1 MSPAAP
7 VVGVT
12 ISVTGQRR
20 VTNRRP
26 NRGKYERQWKL
37 AGTISIE
44 LCHLPLE
51 SLNLYENQLEE
62 QIFRYL
68 SGDILS
74 LYAKPIYKNSFVG
87 NSRLCGDIE
96 GFRDERDERKN
107 TGYAWLLRSIL
118 VLSKLVLIVGVM
130 WFYWKYMNFKKAK
143 PVIDRSKWSLMLFHK
158 LGFDEYYILDG
169 HDEDNVIG
177 CGLSRKVY
185 KVVLRGGCCEEDHEE
200 FEAS

>member
-1 MSPAAP
+1 MLPAAP
-7 VVGVT
+7 VAGVT

-20 VTNRRP
+20 VTNQRP
-26 NRGKYERQWKL
+26 NRGKYERQWK
-37 AGTISIE
+37 
-44 LCHLPLE
+44 
-51 SLNLYENQLEE
+51 
-62 QIFRYL
+62 IFRYL
-68 SGDILS
+68 SGDIPS

-87 NSRLCGDIE
+87 NSGLCEDIE
-96 GFRDERDERKN
+96 GFCDERDERKN
-107 TGYAWLLRSIL
+107 TGYAWLLRLIL
-118 VLSKLVLIVGVM
+118 VLARLVLIVGVM

-200 FEAS
+200 FEASW